1 MKLDTRRIHAL
12 VLAILLTAGLSAVT
26 TARQA
31 AGVQTAPVN
40 GIEMRYE
47 IRGTGE
53 DLVLLH
59 GFSGCGRTW
68 EPFVETLAR
77 EYRLIIPDLRGHGGS
92 TGSDGAFTHR
102 QAATDVLAL
111 LDRLGVRRFRAMG
124 ISTGGMTLLH
134 AATRQPDRI
143 EAMVLIGATTHFP
156 EQARKI
162 MRGAAVE
169 TLPPPVLEDF
179 RRCAMRGEAQVRELV
194 AQFHAFKDSY
204 DDMTFTPPHLATIK
218 ARTLIVH
225 GDRDEFFPVS
235 IPVAMYQAIP
245 GSALWIVPQGD
256 HVPIFGDRA
265 PAFLEAVRAFLRTR

>member
-12 VLAILLTAGLSAVT
+12 ALAIVLGGQPAVT

-59 GFSGCGRTW
+59 GFTGCGRTW
-68 EPFVETLAR
+68 EPFVDALAK

-92 TGSDGAFTHR
+92 TGSDGPFTHR
-102 QAATDVLAL
+102 QSAADVLAL
-111 LDRLGVRRFRAMG
+111 LDRLGVKRVRAMG

-162 MRGAAVE
+162 MRGAAVG
-169 TLPPPVLEDF
+169 TLPPPVLEGL

-194 AQFHAFKDSY
+194 SQFHGFKDSY

-265 PAFLEAVRAFLRTR
+265 PAFLKAVRAFLRPR

>member
-1 MKLDTRRIHAL
+1 MTLETRRIHAL
-12 VLAILLTAGLSAVT
+12 ALTVLLAAGLPAVT
-26 TARQA
+26 AAQA
-31 AGVQTAPVN
+31 AGVRTAPVN

-68 EPFVETLAR
+68 EPFVDALAK

-92 TGSDGAFTHR
+92 TGSDGPFTHR
-102 QAATDVLAL
+102 QSAADVLAL
-111 LDRLGVRRFRAMG
+111 LDRLGVKRVRAMG

-179 RRCAMRGEAQVRELV
+179 RRCATRGEAQVRELV
-194 AQFHAFKDSY
+194 AQFHGFKDSY

-235 IPVAMYQAIP
+235 IPVAMYEAIP

-256 HVPIFGDRA
+256 HVPIFEERA
-265 PAFLEAVRAFLRTR
+265 PAFLEAVRTFLRGR

>member
-1 MKLDTRRIHAL
+1 MKLDTWRIHAL
-12 VLAILLTAGLSAVT
+12 ALTILLSAVLSAVT
-26 TARQA
+26 TAGQS

-59 GFSGCGRTW
+59 GFSGCSKTW

-92 TGSDGAFTHR
+92 TGSDGVFTHR
-102 QAATDVLAL
+102 QSAADVLAL
-111 LDRLGVRRFRAMG
+111 LDRLGVTRFRAMG

-134 AATRQPDRI
+134 AATKQPDRI

-194 AQFHAFKDSY
+194 AQFHGFKDSY

-245 GSALWIVPQGD
+245 GAALWIVPQGD
-256 HVPIFGDRA
+256 HVPIFGDRV